1 MLCPQCGQDIDRLRR
16 GLSNFWHVNRNHCLM
31 GLARHVGECEI
42 GTAEL
47 DKLIM
52 LLLQAAQERRLA
64 LSRN

>member
-16 GLSNFWHVNRNHCLM
+16 GLADFWHVNRTVCFM
-31 GLARHVGECEI
+31 ALARHIGECEI
-42 GTAEL
+42 ATAEL